1 MKKKGIVAL
10 IVCMC
15 VGTGSIYGAYIYSRK
30 TIKPVEVVSV
40 ASLSSGSMGFD
51 FGDSSE
57 TSYGSIVTRNGQV
70 VSLDT
75 EKKLSKVY
83 VEQGDKVKVG
93 DKLLEYDMTLTDLQ
107 REMEN
112 LNGQMLQINLKEE
125 QQDLEKLKNGQIPD
139 DTSALDSL
147 NAADSAAGND
157 ASGNDDSDDSKTGAA
172 DTDRTDP
179 KTGSAGTDSMGPKTG
194 SAGDLKLPVSLRIR
208 KLQDQAP

>member
-112 LNGQMLQINLKEE
+112 LNGQMLQINEYTKDMPMQHEIG
-125 QQDLEKLKNGQIPD
+125 EKVRISFNP
-139 DTSALDSL
+139 
-147 NAADSAAGND
+147 AA
-157 ASGNDDSDDSKTGAA
+157 
-172 DTDRTDP
+172 
-179 KTGSAGTDSMGPKTG
+179 
-194 SAGDLKLPVSLRIR
+194 VSLYS
-208 KLQDQAP
+208 KETGEVLSL